1 MKLVQYYRVNNEMN
15 AGNAYAGTF
24 DPLARWAREFFGFPL
39 LELVYNDN
47 EAEEQK
53 NA

>member
-1 MKLVQYYRVNNEMN
+1 MKLVQYYRVNDEMN

-24 DPLARWAREFFGFPL
+24 EPMSRWAREFFKFPL
-39 LELVYNDN
+39 LELVYSDD

-53 NA
+53 TA